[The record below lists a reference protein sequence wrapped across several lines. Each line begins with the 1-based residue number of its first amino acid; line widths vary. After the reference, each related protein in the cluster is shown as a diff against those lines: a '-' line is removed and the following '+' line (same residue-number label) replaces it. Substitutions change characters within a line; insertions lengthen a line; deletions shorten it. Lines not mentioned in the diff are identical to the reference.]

1 MNLPNKL
8 TVFRMVLVPVFVAIV
23 LSPAVPGHYLWSWL
37 IFGGASLTDHFDGRI
52 ARRRNQITNFGKFL
66 DPLADK
72 ILVVSAFVCL
82 MQLGFANIWCVLI
95 VIAREFMVTFIRLIG
110 AENGVV
116 IAANRWGK
124 AKTVSQ
130 MAAVLFILAV
140 QYVQELVAAGVL
152 RPFAIAGAGSDVV
165 FLLLGN
171 ILVWFAAALTLISGA
186 VYLKQ
191 NIHLVNAIK

>member
-8 TVFRMVLVPVFVAIV
+8 TVFRMILVPVFVAVV
-23 LSPAVPGHYLWSWL
+23 LSPAIPGHYLWSWL
-37 IFGGASLTDHFDGRI
+37 VFGGASLTDHFDGRI

-72 ILVVSAFVCL
+72 ILVISAFVCL
-82 MQLGFANIWCVLI
+82 MQLGFANVWCVLI
-95 VIAREFMVTFIRLIG
+95 VIAREFMVTFIRLIA
-110 AENGVV
+110 AEEGVV
-116 IAANRWGK
+116 IAANKWGK

-140 QYVQELVAAGVL
+140 QYAQELVTAGVL
-152 RPFAIAGAGSDVV
+152 HPFSVV
-165 FLLLGN
+165 GMESAPAFLLFGN
-171 ILVWFAAALTLISGA
+171 ILVWVAAALTLISGA

-191 NIHLVNAIK
+191 NIHLVNATK

>member
-8 TVFRMVLVPVFVAIV
+8 TVFRMILVPVFVAVI
-23 LSPAVPGHYLWSWL
+23 LSPAIPGHYLWSWL

-72 ILVVSAFVCL
+72 ILVISAFVCL

-95 VIAREFMVTFIRLIG
+95 VIAREFVVTFIRLIA
-110 AENGVV
+110 AEEGVV
-116 IAANRWGK
+116 IAANKWGK

-140 QYVQELVAAGVL
+140 QYAQELVSAGVL
-152 RPFAIAGAGSDVV
+152 RPFSVGGMESAPA
-165 FLLLGN
+165 FLLFGN
-171 ILVWFAAALTLISGA
+171 ILVWIAAALTLISGA

-191 NIHLVNAIK
+191 NIHLVNATK

>member
-1 MNLPNKL
+1 MNLPNRL
-8 TVFRMVLVPVFVAIV
+8 TVFRMILVPVFVAVI
-23 LSPAVPGHYLWSWL
+23 LSPSVPGHYLWSWL

-52 ARRRNQITNFGKFL
+52 ARKRNQITNFGKFL

-95 VIAREFMVTFIRLIG
+95 VIAREFMVTFIRLI
-110 AENGVV
+110 AVENGVV
-116 IAANRWGK
+116 IAANKWGK

-130 MAAVLFILAV
+130 MAAVLLILAM
-140 QYVQELVAAGVL
+140 QYVQELVSAGAL
-152 RPFAIAGAGSDVV
+152 HPFAVAGAGSASA
-165 FLLLGN
+165 FLLFGN
-171 ILVWFAAALTLISGA
+171 VLVWIAAALTLISGA

-191 NIHLVNAIK
+191 NIRLINSTK

>member
-8 TVFRMVLVPVFVAIV
+8 TVFRIILVPVFVAVI
-23 LSPAVPGHYLWSWL
+23 LSPPVPGHYLWSWL

-52 ARRRNQITNFGKFL
+52 ARKRNQITNFGKFL

-95 VIAREFMVTFIRLIG
+95 VIAREFMVTFIRLIA

-116 IAANRWGK
+116 IAANKWGK
-124 AKTVSQ
+124 AKTISQ
-130 MAAVLFILAV
+130 MAAVLLILAM
-140 QYVQELVAAGVL
+140 QCVQELVAAGAL
-152 RPFAIAGAGSDVV
+152 HPFAIAGAGSDSA
-165 FLLLGN
+165 FLLFGN
-171 ILVWFAAALTLISGA
+171 ILVWIAAALTLISGA

-191 NIHLVNAIK
+191 NIRLINSTK

>member
-8 TVFRMVLVPVFVAIV
+8 TVFRMILVPVFVAVI
-23 LSPAVPGHYLWSWL
+23 LSPAIPGHYLWSWL

-72 ILVVSAFVCL
+72 ILVISAFVCL

-110 AENGVV
+110 AEEGVV
-116 IAANRWGK
+116 IAANKWGK

-140 QYVQELVAAGVL
+140 QYAQELVAAGAL
-152 RPFAIAGAGSDVV
+152 RPFSVAGMESAPA
-165 FLLLGN
+165 FLLFGN
-171 ILVWFAAALTLISGA
+171 ILVWLAAALTLISGA

-191 NIHLVNAIK
+191 NIRLVNSTK

>member
-8 TVFRMVLVPVFVAIV
+8 TVFRMILVPVFVAVI
-23 LSPAVPGHYLWSWL
+23 LSPAIPGHYLWSWL

-72 ILVVSAFVCL
+72 ILVISAFVCL

-95 VIAREFMVTFIRLIG
+95 VIAREFVVTFIRLIA
-110 AENGVV
+110 AEEGVV
-116 IAANRWGK
+116 IAANKWGK

-140 QYVQELVAAGVL
+140 QYAQELVSAGVL
-152 RPFAIAGAGSDVV
+152 RPFSVAGMESAPA
-165 FLLLGN
+165 FLLFGN
-171 ILVWFAAALTLISGA
+171 ILVWIAAALTLISGA

-191 NIHLVNAIK
+191 NIHLVNATK

>member
-8 TVFRMVLVPVFVAIV
+8 TVFRMVLVPVFVGIV
-23 LSPAVPGHYLWSWL
+23 LSPSIPCHYLWAWL

-52 ARRRNQITNFGKFL
+52 ARKRNQITNFGKFL

-72 ILVVSAFVCL
+72 ILVISAFVCL
-82 MQLGFANIWCVLI
+82 MQLNFANIWCVLI
-95 VIAREFMVTFIRLIG
+95 VIAREFMVTFIRLI
-110 AENGVV
+110 AMENGVV

-124 AKTVSQ
+124 AKTISQ

-140 QYVQELVAAGVL
+140 QFVQELVTLGVL
-152 RPFAIAGAGSDVV
+152 RPFSIAGAGSASV
-165 FLLLGN
+165 FLVLGN
-171 ILVWFAAALTLISGA
+171 AFVWLAAALTLISGA

-191 NIHLVNAIK
+191 NIRLVNATK

>member
-8 TVFRMVLVPVFVAIV
+8 TVFRIILVPVFVAVI
-23 LSPAVPGHYLWSWL
+23 LSPPVPGHYLWSWL

-52 ARRRNQITNFGKFL
+52 ARKRNQITNFGKFL

-95 VIAREFMVTFIRLIG
+95 VIAREFMVTFIRLIA

-116 IAANRWGK
+116 IAANKWGK
-124 AKTVSQ
+124 AKTISQ
-130 MAAVLFILAV
+130 MAAVLLILAM
-140 QYVQELVAAGVL
+140 QYVQELVAAGAL
-152 RPFAIAGAGSDVV
+152 HPFAIAGAGSDSA
-165 FLLLGN
+165 FLLFGN
-171 ILVWFAAALTLISGA
+171 ILVWIAAALTLISGA

-191 NIHLVNAIK
+191 NIRLINSTK